1 MTLTN
6 RKLKSKIKDE
16 LLHSNKVIIIFGAR
30 QVGKTTLIKQI
41 ISESNLSHISV
52 NGEEAEVGAV
62 FNQLSYDRMMEVVGN
77 SSILFVDEAQNIEY
91 IGKAIKI
98 LYDKNPDL
106 KIVLS
111 GSSSFELANKLQEP
125 LTGRKKVFTLY
136 PFSCEELMDDHLTP
150 FDLKQK
156 MSSILRFGLYPEVY
170 KEVDLKTKQEV
181 LRELSSSYLYRD
193 ILMLTDIRHHN
204 KLHDL
209 LKLLALQIGSTVS
222 INKLANALNLN
233 AKTVED
239 YILKLEQS
247 FVIFRLRGFS
257 KNLAKEISKQ
267 DKIYFYD
274 IGIRNAVLNNFLD
287 LSSRNDT
294 GSIWENFLIS
304 ERIKTNAYHQY
315 YPNTYFW
322 RTYTGAEIDYIEELN
337 NEIKAYEFKFS
348 NKTVSAPKSWTE
360 TYASAFETVNIDNFL
375 SFIKPAYLK

>member
-16 LLHSNKVIIIFGAR
+16 LLYSNKVIIVFGAR

-41 ISESNLSHISV
+41 ISESKLSHVSV
-52 NGEEAEVGAV
+52 NGEEAEVSYA

-77 SSILFVDEAQNIEY
+77 SSVLFVDKAQTIEH
-91 IGKAIKI
+91 IGRAIKI
-98 LYDKNPDL
+98 LYDKNPHL
-106 KIVLS
+106 KIILS

-136 PFSCEELMDDHLTP
+136 PFSCEELVEDHLTP
-150 FDLKQK
+150 FELKQK
-156 MSSILRFGLYPEVY
+156 LSSILRYGLYPEVY
-170 KEVDLKTKQEV
+170 KATDLKTKQEV

-193 ILMLTDIRHHN
+193 ILMLTEIRHHK

-222 INKLANALNLN
+222 IHKLANALNLN

-247 FVIFRLRGFS
+247 FVIFKLQGFS
-257 KNLAKEISKQ
+257 KNLSKEISKQ

-287 LSSRNDT
+287 LSSRNDS
-294 GSIWENFLIS
+294 GSLWENFLIS
-304 ERIKTNAYHQY
+304 ERRKTNACHQF

-322 RTYTGAEIDYIEELN
+322 RTYTGAEIDYIEESN
-337 NEIKAYEFKFS
+337 TEIKAYEFKFN
-348 NKTVSAPKSWTE
+348 NKTVKAPKTWKQE
-360 TYASAFETVNIDNFL
+360 YDSAFETVNTDNYL
-375 SFIKPAYLK
+375 SFIKKED

>member
-16 LLHSNKVIIIFGAR
+16 LLHSNKVIIVFGAR
-30 QVGKTTLIKQI
+30 QVGKTTLINQI
-41 ISESNLSHISV
+41 ISESDLSHISV
-52 NGEEAEVGAV
+52 NGEEADVKAV

-77 SSILFVDEAQNIEY
+77 NSILFVDEAQTIEH

-136 PFSCEELMDDHLTP
+136 PFSCEELIEDHLTP
-150 FDLKQK
+150 FELKQK
-156 MSSILRFGLYPEVY
+156 VSSILRFGLYPEVY
-170 KEVDLKTKQEV
+170 KATDLKTKQEV

-247 FVIFRLRGFS
+247 FVIYRLRGFS

-274 IGIRNAVLNNFLD
+274 IGIRNAILNNFLD

-304 ERIKTNAYHQY
+304 ERIKTNAYHQS
-315 YPNTYFW
+315 YPNIYFW

-337 NEIKAYEFKFS
+337 SEIKAYEFKYS
-348 NKTVSAPKSWTE
+348 QKTVSAPKSWTE
-360 TYASAFETVNIDNFL
+360 TYSSVFETVNTDNFL
-375 SFIKPAYLK
+375 SFIKPTYL

>member
-16 LLHSNKVIIIFGAR
+16 LLHSNKVIIVFGAR
-30 QVGKTTLIKQI
+30 QVGKTTLINQI
-41 ISESNLSHISV
+41 ISESDLSHISV
-52 NGEEAEVGAV
+52 NGEEADVKAV

-77 SSILFVDEAQNIEY
+77 NSILFVDEAQTIEH

-136 PFSCEELMDDHLTP
+136 PFSCEELIEDHLTP
-150 FDLKQK
+150 FELKQK
-156 MSSILRFGLYPEVY
+156 VSSILRFGLYPEVY
-170 KEVDLKTKQEV
+170 KATDLKTKQEV

-247 FVIFRLRGFS
+247 FVIYRLRGFS

-274 IGIRNAVLNNFLD
+274 IGIRNAILNNFLD

-304 ERIKTNAYHQY
+304 ERIKTNAYHQS
-315 YPNTYFW
+315 YPNIYFW

-337 NEIKAYEFKFS
+337 SEINAYEFKYS
-348 NKTVSAPKSWTE
+348 QKTVSAPKSWTE
-360 TYASAFETVNIDNFL
+360 TYSSVFETVNTDNFL
-375 SFIKPAYLK
+375 SFIKPTYL

>member
-1 MTLTN
+1 MALLN

-41 ISESNLSHISV
+41 ISESNLSHTSV

-62 FNQLSYDRMMEVVGN
+62 FNQLSYERMMELVGN
-77 SSILFVDEAQNIEY
+77 SSILFVDEAQAIEH

-98 LYDKNPDL
+98 LHDKNPDL

-136 PFSCEELMDDHLTP
+136 PFSCEELIDDHLSP

-156 MSSILRFGLYPEVY
+156 LNSILRFGLYPEVY
-170 KEVDLKTKQEV
+170 KATDLKTKQDI

-233 AKTVED
+233 TKTVED

-274 IGIRNAVLNNFLD
+274 IGIRNAILNNFLD
-287 LSSRNDT
+287 LTSRNDT

-304 ERIKTNAYHQY
+304 ERMKTNGYHAYH
-315 YPNTYFW
+315 PNTYFW

-348 NKTVSAPKSWTE
+348 SKTVSAPKSWTE
-360 TYASAFETVNIDNFL
+360 TYPSSFETVNTDNFL
-375 SFIKPAYLK
+375 SFIQPGY